1 MGFNMNVTGISEK
14 ITILETFDKDVAKTL
29 KKEMRAGA
37 NEVAKVSRSLLPSV
51 PLSNWGPWIYS
62 RDGRDLGY
70 QGSKVKSRVTV
81 ETYRSRMSGVTIAF
95 GYRVGNWSPAGSVY
109 ELAGSIDKSGD
120 KFNALINSRHGAIKP
135 KQPRTLV
142 PAYYKAM
149 PTAQARIE
157 AAIEAAA
164 RKASD

>member
-14 ITILETFDKDVAKTL
+14 ITFLETFDKDVAKTL

-37 NEVAKVSRSLLPSV
+37 NEVVKVSRSLLPSV
-51 PLSNWGPWIYS
+51 PLSNWGPWTFS

-70 QGSKVKSRVTV
+70 QIGEVKRQVKV
-81 ETYRSRMSGVTIAF
+81 ETYRTRMSGVTVAF
-95 GYRVGNWSPAGSVY
+95 GYRVGNWSPAGAIY
-109 ELAGSIDKSGD
+109 ELAGSINRNKPA
-120 KFNALINSRHGAIKP
+120 FNVLINDNWGAIMWR
-135 KQPRTLV
+135 QPRTLI